1 MQQTHTWLLTCC
13 TYEGNF
19 GLCVDDSSARIR
31 SVDKLWDDCTTTTLA
46 GQIVRLQQLVVVTSL
61 IPRPCSVPRCCRLQM
76 LLYFAASRSPPPW
89 RSALTSLCGRSLLLR
104 RVASPDKYSG
114 RHEGQYCETLS
125 NQIRLEPNH
134 LSFGVYPIRCQVLL
148 SACPF
153 VCLSLGP
160 HVSRTARP
168 SFTKVSVNVRCGRG
182 SVILWRN
189 CFCGWHRV
197 IT

>member
-1 MQQTHTWLLTCC
+1 MRWLHDNNISRTNCPPPATGRRDVTHPSAVFGPPLLPVADAAV
-13 TYEGNF
+13 F
-19 GLCVDDSSARIR
+19 RRIP
-31 SVDKLWDDCTTTTLA
+31 K
-46 GQIVRLQQLVVVTSL
+46 
-61 IPRPCSVPRCCRLQM
+61 
-76 LLYFAASRSPPPW
+76 PPPW